1 MLTPNNSVAETDV
14 VAMPGMMESNQE
26 IASFL
31 RENGVSVR
39 FFQGSHNLDGFS
51 LITGNIPYV
60 AINTRRSLATQRYVA
75 QRELS
80 HILLGHLSEGKCS
93 LFLSEAEKRQAA
105 AHTEVL
111 ALNAEGG
118 AL

>member
-1 MLTPNNSVAETDV
+1 MITPNNSVAETDV
-14 VAMPGMMESNQE
+14 VAMPGMVESNQE

-51 LITGNIPYV
+51 IITGNIPYV

-75 QRELS
+75 QRELGYKRATVFDNRWRRCEKV
-80 HILLGHLSEGKCS
+80 LFELGNPNQKSPS
-93 LFLSEAEKRQAA
+93 LE
-105 AHTEVL
+105 TY
-111 ALNAEGG
+111 
-118 AL
+118 

>member
-1 MLTPNNSVAETDV
+1 MTTTENNW
-14 VAMPGMMESNQE
+14 E
-26 IASFL
+26 IASTL
-31 RENGVSVR
+31 QGNGVSVR

-51 LITGNIPYV
+51 IITGHIPYV

-93 LFLSEAEKRQAA
+93 LFASDHQRKQAETKAKEAMDVR
-105 AHTEVL
+105 
-111 ALNAEGG
+111 G
-118 AL
+118 AFQ